1 MSRHTTTAGTPR
13 STGGQ
18 APRKSLATTAGPR
31 LRRVKKPQY
40 RPGTEALR
48 EIRRYR
54 RSTKLLIHRLP
65 FQRFVREIGLAEQL
79 RDSPPSTNL

>member
-1 MSRHTTTAGTPR
+1 MARLPASPSPPR
-13 STGGQ
+13 PAPASGG
-18 APRKSLATTAGPR
+18 
-31 LRRVKKPQY
+31 VKKPHRY